1 MASRAVMPRSP
12 APCVD
17 LGTDSVVTNAQV
29 QEAPAAPPAVCGCRW
44 KIAPWP
50 RAGTQGTEVQHCQ
63 GRTALIQCHP
73 LGSACL
79 VGVRLKELAAH
90 TGRTGDQLTHGLL
103 DDSLMQQ
110 LRNPSRR
117 MILA

>member
-29 QEAPAAPPAVCGCRW
+29 QEAPAAPPAVCVCRW

-50 RAGTQGTEVQHCQ
+50 RAGTQGTGVQHCQ
-63 GRTALIQCHP
+63 GRTARIQCHP
-73 LGSACL
+73 LGSAAIPANS
-79 VGVRLKELAAH
+79 LASSSFDVNG
-90 TGRTGDQLTHGLL
+90 TIGSGL
-103 DDSLMQQ
+103 
-110 LRNPSRR
+110 
-117 MILA
+117 ILHF